1 MYIYIYILIQIGEG
15 CFKRKKCVKLYIDNG
30 RGFNMWD
37 MYVWKRKRGEVL
49 YNINLSNGLIHILI
63 A

>member
-1 MYIYIYILIQIGEG
+1 
-15 CFKRKKCVKLYIDNG
+15 
-30 RGFNMWD
+30 MWD